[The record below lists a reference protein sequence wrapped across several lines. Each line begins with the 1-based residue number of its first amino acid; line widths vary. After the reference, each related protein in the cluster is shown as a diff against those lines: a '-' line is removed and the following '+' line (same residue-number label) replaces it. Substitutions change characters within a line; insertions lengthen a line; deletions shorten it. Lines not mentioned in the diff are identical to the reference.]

1 MDTNIF
7 FLSELIVSSIQMGAN
22 IDYAIVI
29 SGRFLELKDRMPR
42 KEAIT
47 ETLNFAFPTI
57 VTSGSMMAL
66 AGVFIGQLS
75 SDGAISGVGQCIGR
89 GTIISIVLV
98 MFVLPQIL
106 LVGEKIIDKTSFKMS
121 VPIKLDRG
129 FGLVRVD
136 GMVRGNINGTVIG
149 EMHAVVR
156 GEVNALVTLGKMETI
171 SEEDALKELA
181 VKEGDVQ

>member
-1 MDTNIF
+1 MIEIKN
-7 FLSELIVSSIQMGAN
+7 VSQS
-22 IDYAIVI
+22 YV
-29 SGRFLELKDRMPR
+29 K
-42 KEAIT
+42 
-47 ETLNFAFPTI
+47 
-57 VTSGSMMAL
+57 
-66 AGVFIGQLS
+66 
-75 SDGAISGVGQCIGR
+75 
-89 GTIISIVLV
+89 
-98 MFVLPQIL
+98 
-106 LVGEKIIDKTSFKMS
+106 GEKIIDKTSFKMS

-171 SEEDALKELA
+171 SEEDGLKELA